1 MKVLNFFRIALCTVA
16 VAFASSCVDP
26 NQEPTINFPE
36 ATSYD
41 LAIDQVLELSFK
53 AEATW
58 KLTTDKDWLKFVDPV
73 LGTTET
79 LDGPAGDQTIKI
91 TTANVTSIFD
101 EETAVI
107 SIEMG
112 GQSKPLFNITKT
124 AVARWAKMFRYE
136 YGQAPVEI
144 TADAPLVL
152 EYNEFGDIFTGIAF
166 VANFDWKLSSV
177 PGWIKE
183 IEALSGQ
190 ASETVPTQPAE
201 YAYLKQDA
209 LAFENTGNITITDMD
224 GNNAFSFPVTYGG
237 MPEGA
242 ISITNAMG
250 RAIGLWNNTLQFSS
264 DAFVV
269 EYNQMIGESTKTEE
283 TSTEVTVLT
292 KDLQYQV
299 YVLEYKMIMDM
310 GVWQDMYEEEKWIN
324 VDTTTPGKLVI
335 SVDQNEGEERTA
347 HICVLPQSLVPE
359 SFDSFW
365 FNENFNELESYTFA
379 VKQEAPAAASADA
392 GIAVAW
398 TSWQCELYFEGLIE
412 CIPFSEYNFDGLY
425 LIDFGSNLPT
435 DNTYVYELPE
445 SYSGPLV
452 ISPAGF
458 PTEWYPRGEVNL
470 FRATNAFGTSSF
482 YTDAPN
488 FSNGTAY
495 ESPMTGAGAR
505 CALQYSA
512 DALAAAKP
520 GKLVIELYK
529 DADEVA
535 TYRPSAALIIVKK

>member
-41 LAIDQVLELSFK
+41 LAIDQELELSFK
-53 AEATW
+53 AEAAW

-79 LDGPAGDQTIKI
+79 LDGPAGEQTIKI
-91 TTANVTSIFD
+91 TTDNVTSIF
-101 EETAVI
+101 ESETAVI

-112 GQSKPLFNITKT
+112 GQSKTLFNITKT
-124 AVARWAKMFRYE
+124 AEARWAKMFRYE
-136 YGQAPVEI
+136 YGEEPVEI

-209 LAFENTGNITITDMD
+209 LAFEITGNITITDMD

-310 GVWQDMYEEEKWIN
+310 DVWQDMDEEEKWIN

-359 SFDSFW
+359 SFDSIW
-365 FNENFNELESYTFA
+365 FNENFNELQSYTFA
-379 VKQEAPAAASADA
+379 LKQEAPAAASADA

-412 CIPFSEYNFDGLY
+412 CIPFSEYNFDGLS
-425 LIDFGSNLPT
+425 LMDFGYYLPS
-435 DNTYVYELPE
+435 DNTYVYELPV

-452 ISPAGF
+452 IAPAGF

-488 FSNGTAY
+488 FSNATAY
-495 ESPMTGAGAR
+495 SNPNTGAGAR

-512 DALAAAKP
+512 DALAAANT
-520 GKLVIELYK
+520 GYLVVELYK
-529 DADEVA
+529 DADEVE